1 MIKDLLL
8 IQTPDMG
15 ALMEDYRLF
24 FAGLLPA
31 AFMIALI
38 VEHVTAINPEGL
50 LKRAAISVLLLSCVT
65 VFYHKSVAASME
77 AADAALR
84 LQKIKNPL
92 LMDMLGGKA
101 HTLRIDKSAG
111 NERFFKKGGFFKG
124 VLKFF
129 KYHLFASPVND
140 AFTLGV
146 MFVTKICF
154 VILKIVYSLVYWLG
168 FALFGIP
175 CLIHLLPGMAGVL
188 RGALVSFLWCL
199 ILPHVLVVILSVL
212 GSEINRGYAA
222 GAIIGDSVA
231 GTALLFVMA
240 LTVAFV
246 PLITSFILSG
256 GGVSHAGSVI
266 AAMGVNLAANLPKR
280 FAGRAANALVTKALP
295 SYRPNRRG
303 RNNFERQNQN
313 RGTATTTTTNHKG
326 EKFYDNNNTNRQRS
340 TGQKTRDK
348 RTGETARGESA
359 STKGIRTERNRTLP
373 KHDRNREGGEKT
385 RPRNRG
391 HRSRTAN
398 VRIDRRIHPERP
410 RRRKGV

>member
-8 IQTPDMG
+8 IKTPDMG

-31 AFMIALI
+31 VFMIALI

-50 LKRAAISVLLLSCVT
+50 LKRAAISVLLLSCVGL
-65 VFYHKSVAASME
+65 FYHKSVAASME

-84 LQKIKNPL
+84 LQRIKNPL
-92 LMDMLGGKA
+92 LMDMLGSKA

-111 NERFFKKGGFFKG
+111 NDRFFGKGGFFKG

-154 VILKIVYSLVYWLG
+154 VILKIVYSLVYWIGL
-168 FALFGIP
+168 ALFGIP

-188 RGALVSFLWCL
+188 RGALTSFLWCL
-199 ILPHVLVVILSVL
+199 ALPHVLVIILSVL

-222 GAIIGDSVA
+222 GQVIGDSVA

-240 LTVAFV
+240 LMVAFV

-280 FAGRAANALVTKALP
+280 FANKAANALVTKALP

-303 RNNFERQNQN
+303 RDNFNRQNQKAS
-313 RGTATTTTTNHKG
+313 RTSTTTTHSKG
-326 EKFYDNNNTNRQRS
+326 EKNHDNNRTNRQ
-340 TGQKTRDK
+340 K
-348 RTGETARGESA
+348 RHDSRGESF
-359 STKGIRTERNRTLP
+359 RTTNRTGQS
-373 KHDRNREGGEKT
+373 RSTGGEKT
-385 RPRNRG
+385 RESRTLPKSDRNRERG
-391 HRSRTAN
+391 ESPRPRHRRHRSRPAN
-398 VRIDRRIHPERP
+398 VRIDRRIRPDRP
-410 RRRKGV
+410 RRRKGF